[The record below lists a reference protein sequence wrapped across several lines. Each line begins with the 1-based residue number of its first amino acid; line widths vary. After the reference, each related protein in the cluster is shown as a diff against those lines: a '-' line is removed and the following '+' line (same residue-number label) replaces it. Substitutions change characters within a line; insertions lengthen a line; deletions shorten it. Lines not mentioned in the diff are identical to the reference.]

1 MHRSVTVRSTA
12 TSRISNPVTGLRV
25 GVQRTFPRWTGRSP
39 LHRHQRAP
47 HSRFLTQSAVLL
59 QDAVGFET
67 ARVRLPL
74 PLAEFGPEASTVVD
88 YTTRLHPV
96 PRSGRSG
103 RIPVKRL
110 SCPRNRVRY
119 RRGLSADGALRTGH
133 NAVRHCRPAFAV
145 AEQRCCGCS
154 LHSASA
160 PHARALAGSQPY
172 GPCPHA
178 GRQRSRCGVGS
189 PELAT

>member
-1 MHRSVTVRSTA
+1 MDGAKPPSQASASASLAILNTVSRLASGRGRLRDSSRPPAVAPRGVRPRSVD
-12 TSRISNPVTGLRV
+12 G
-25 GVQRTFPRWTGRSP
+25 GR
-39 LHRHQRAP
+39 LH
-47 HSRFLTQSAVLL
+47 
-59 QDAVGFET
+59 DASV
-67 ARVRLPL
+67 
-74 PLAEFGPEASTVVD
+74 
-88 YTTRLHPV
+88 HPV

-189 PELAT
+189 PELARRTWDVGSGRLTACRSARSC